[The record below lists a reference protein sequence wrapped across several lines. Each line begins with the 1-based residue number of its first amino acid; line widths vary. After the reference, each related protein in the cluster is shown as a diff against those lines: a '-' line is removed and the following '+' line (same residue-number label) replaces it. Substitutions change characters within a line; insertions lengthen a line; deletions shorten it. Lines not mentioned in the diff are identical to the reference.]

1 MRWTRVG
8 NGREPHRGRRGGG
21 KCNADNQEEGL
32 TSLGNLRKFTFKE
45 LQSATENFS
54 SNNILGA
61 GGFGNVY
68 KGKLGDGAMVAVKR
82 LKDYL

>member
-1 MRWTRVG
+1 MIDFDFFTSNWSLIFF
-8 NGREPHRGRRGGG
+8 
-21 KCNADNQEEGL
+21 ADNQEEGL

-45 LQSATENFS
+45 LQSATEDFS

-61 GGFGNVY
+61 GGFGNVC

-82 LKDYL
+82 ERM